1 MRSIVTSAH
10 MDARQLLCT
19 AGLKRLLQPTL
30 KERCIVALED
40 AEKAFK
46 KEVSWDMCTR
56 IPMCLNLL

>member
-1 MRSIVTSAH
+1 MTNAH
-10 MDARQLLCT
+10 VDACELLRT

-46 KEVSWDMCTR
+46 KEVSWDDNDTFAHVY
-56 IPMCLNLL
+56 

>member
-1 MRSIVTSAH
+1 VTNAH
-10 MDARQLLCT
+10 VDACELLRT

-46 KEVSWDMCTR
+46 KEVSWDDNDTFAHVY
-56 IPMCLNLL
+56 

>member
-1 MRSIVTSAH
+1 